1 MAPEQRIGKVTT
13 RQCRVRVADCR
24 PVRYVGKL
32 YRPPS
37 EADALILQA
46 TIGCSWNHCTYCDMY
61 RDKPD
66 FRVRPLAESLE
77 DLERAGREVGP
88 HVEKLFVADGDAL
101 VMDLADWEPILDAAR
116 RLFPNLRRVSCY
128 ATATNVLAKSD
139 ADLRRLRELGLSL
152 LYMGPESG
160 DDVTLKRIA
169 KGSTA
174 ADHVDAAR
182 RARDAG
188 LELSAIFLLGA
199 GGTARSAE
207 HAQGSAELATA
218 MNPHYLAALTLTVV
232 PTTPLAT
239 LESRGTFALPTVDA
253 LLGELRTFVAG
264 ARPTDALFRTNH
276 ASNYLPLGGRLPRDT
291 DKIVAVIDRAL
302 AGGVALRPERMRG
315 L

>member
-1 MAPEQRIGKVTT
+1 
-13 RQCRVRVADCR
+13 
-24 PVRYVGKL
+24 L

-61 RDKPD
+61 RDKPE
-66 FRVRPLAESLE
+66 FRVRPVAESVE
-77 DLERAGREVGP
+77 DLEAAARDAGP
-88 HVEKLFVADGDAL
+88 LVEKLFVADGDAL
-101 VMDLADWEPILDAAR
+101 VMDVAQWEPILEAAR

-139 ADLRRLRELGLSL
+139 AELRQLRAAGLSL

-174 ADHVDAAR
+174 ADHIEAAR
-182 RARDAG
+182 RAREAG
-188 LELSAIFLLGA
+188 FELSAIFLLGA
-199 GGTARSAE
+199 GGTERSAE
-207 HAQGSAELATA
+207 HAAASAELATA
-218 MNPHYLAALTLTVV
+218 MNPQYLAALTLTVV

-239 LESRGTFALPTVDA
+239 LTSRGAFTLPNVEA

-276 ASNYLPLGGRLPRDT
+276 ASNYLPLGGRLPRDSAA
-291 DKIVAVIDRAL
+291 IVAVIDRAL

>member
-1 MAPEQRIGKVTT
+1 MEPPA
-13 RQCRVRVADCR
+13 RQPAWQAVC
-24 PVRYVGKL
+24 VRYIGKL

-66 FRVRPLAESLE
+66 FRVRPLAEAFE
-77 DLERAGREVGP
+77 DLEQAGREVGP

-101 VMDLADWEPILDAAR
+101 VMDLAHWEPILDRAR
-116 RLFPNLRRVSCY
+116 GLFPNLRRVSCY

-139 ADLRRLRELGLSL
+139 AELRRLRELGLSL

-174 ADHVDAAR
+174 ADHVEAAR
-182 RARDAG
+182 RARQAG
-188 LELSAIFLLGA
+188 FELSAIFLLGA
-199 GGTARSAE
+199 GGTERSTQHAE
-207 HAQGSAELATA
+207 ASAELATA
-218 MNPHYLAALTLTVV
+218 MDPHYLAALTLTVV
-232 PTTPLAT
+232 PTTPLAK
-239 LESRGTFALPTVDA
+239 LSSRGAFTLPMVDS
-253 LLGELRTFVAG
+253 LLGELRTFVAS
-264 ARPTDALFRTNH
+264 AHPTDALFRTNH
-276 ASNYLPLGGRLPRDT
+276 ASNYLSLGGRLPRDSE
-291 DKIVAVIDRAL
+291 KIVAVIDRAL
-302 AGGVALRPERMRG
+302 AGGVSLRTDRMRG

>member
-1 MAPEQRIGKVTT
+1 M
-13 RQCRVRVADCR
+13 
-24 PVRYVGKL
+24 RYVGKL

-66 FRVRPLAESLE
+66 FRVRPLAESIE
-77 DLERAGREVGP
+77 DLAGAAGP
-88 HVEKLFVADGDAL
+88 HVEKVFVADGDAL
-101 VMDLADWEPILDAAR
+101 VMDLDHWEPILDACR
-116 RLFPNLRRVSCY
+116 RLFPRLRRVSCY
-128 ATATNVLAKSD
+128 ATANNVLAKSD
-139 ADLRRLRELGLSL
+139 EELQRLRAGGLSL

-160 DDVTLKRIA
+160 DDVTLKKIA

-174 ADHVDAAR
+174 ADHVEAAR
-182 RARDAG
+182 RARAAG
-188 LELSAIFLLGA
+188 MEVSAIFLLGA
-199 GGTARSAE
+199 GGVDRSAE
-207 HAQGSAELATA
+207 HAAASAELATN

-239 LESRGTFALPTVDA
+239 LSSRGAFKLPTVDA
-253 LLGELRTFVAG
+253 LLGELRTFVDR

-276 ASNYLPLGGRLPRDT
+276 ASNYLPLGGRLPRDRER
-291 DKIVAVIDRAL
+291 IVRVIDEAL
-302 AGGVALRPERMRG
+302 AGGIALRPERLRG

>member
-1 MAPEQRIGKVTT
+1 MRARRVIG
-13 RQCRVRVADCR
+13 RVHTV
-24 PVRYVGKL
+24 VRYVGKL

-61 RDKPD
+61 RDKPE
-66 FRVRPLAESLE
+66 FRVRPVAESVE
-77 DLERAGREVGP
+77 DLEAAAREAGP
-88 HVEKLFVADGDAL
+88 LVEKLFVADGDAL
-101 VMDLADWEPILDAAR
+101 VMDVAQWEPILEAAR

-139 ADLRRLRELGLSL
+139 AELRQLRAAGLSL

-174 ADHVDAAR
+174 ADHIEAAR
-182 RARDAG
+182 RAREAG
-188 LELSAIFLLGA
+188 FELSAIFLLGA
-199 GGTARSAE
+199 GGTERSAE
-207 HAQGSAELATA
+207 HAAASAELATA
-218 MNPHYLAALTLTVV
+218 MNPQYLAALTLTVV

-239 LESRGTFALPTVDA
+239 LTSRGAFTLPNVEA

-276 ASNYLPLGGRLPRDT
+276 ASNYLPLGGRLPRDSAA
-291 DKIVAVIDRAL
+291 IVAVIDRAL
-302 AGGVALRPERMRG
+302 AGGVALRPECMRG